1 MYNEMQAY
9 MMFTYDQRFFLPS
22 NVNMTPA
29 RRLQLQTEFL
39 KGMPDCWLK
48 AALAQHLQPGGK

>member
-1 MYNEMQAY
+1 
-9 MMFTYDQRFFLPS
+9 
-22 NVNMTPA
+22 MTPA